1 VLRQAYSFV
10 SLTSTRALIERR
22 ERLGFSYGVFRGAH
36 FEHVAPVVMPDW
48 LSETIIPVPMIEGF
62 KEEVKEKGLF

>member
-1 VLRQAYSFV
+1 M
-10 SLTSTRALIERR
+10 TSTRALIERR

-36 FEHVAPVVMPDW
+36 FEDVAPVVMPDW
-48 LSETIIPVPMIEGF
+48 LAVTIILDPMIEEF